1 MPCPL
6 KQINELQLAEAQRD
20 QTWHN
25 RFPKLVIGLSFWQ
38 LLTNKLLTESVM
50 NDFVLKSITDSVL
63 HSTDADATER
73 LGKSDP
79 ALEILW
85 IGGFKQLSLQQSPMN

>member
-1 MPCPL
+1 
-6 KQINELQLAEAQRD
+6 
-20 QTWHN
+20 
-25 RFPKLVIGLSFWQ
+25 
-38 LLTNKLLTESVM
+38 M